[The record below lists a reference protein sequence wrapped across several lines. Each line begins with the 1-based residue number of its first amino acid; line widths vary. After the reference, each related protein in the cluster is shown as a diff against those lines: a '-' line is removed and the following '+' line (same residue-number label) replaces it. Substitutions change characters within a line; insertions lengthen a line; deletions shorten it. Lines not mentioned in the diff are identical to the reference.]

1 MKTNTDFDVYKTLSY
16 GAEFK
21 SISKRF
27 ELLKYPKANG
37 SVGGNSALSLYGAAR
52 HYGCARAL
60 DIGTHLG
67 KSALLLASAISF
79 RASHP
84 SGYVLSVDVRDV
96 TKPDYTMRNGTPL
109 PMSALQL
116 LQHFQLDHA
125 VTFVTGKSLQV
136 MPRLASGFDLIMLD
150 GAHDAATVYIELLLA
165 QTLLRPGG
173 ILAMHDVYPGLLPIE
188 ASSKKVIKGPWLAL
202 EKLLTERPDL
212 TYVKVPGPCSLAYV
226 LSR

>member
-136 MPRLASGFDLIMLD
+136 MPQLAGGFDLIMLD